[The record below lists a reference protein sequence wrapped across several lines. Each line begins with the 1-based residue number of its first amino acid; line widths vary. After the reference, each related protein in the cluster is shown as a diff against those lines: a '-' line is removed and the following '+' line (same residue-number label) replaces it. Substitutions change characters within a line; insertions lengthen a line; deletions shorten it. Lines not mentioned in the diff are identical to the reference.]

1 MKINS
6 MGWFLVSHVSEQGR
20 DPGPSI
26 PARPQGWTLIKAVV
40 FGALMRSGFYSL
52 RAPCLR
58 REQEGHRNSLIS
70 ASTPRKTRGVEG
82 LQSSKKWQTEN
93 QS

>member
-1 MKINS
+1 MD
-6 MGWFLVSHVSEQGR
+6 WFLVSRVSEQGR

-26 PARPQGWTLIKAVV
+26 PARPQGWTLIKAVA
-40 FGALMRSGFYSL
+40 FGALTRSGFYSV
-52 RAPCLR
+52 RAPRLQ

-70 ASTPRKTRGVEG
+70 ASTPRKRRGVEG
-82 LQSSKKWQTEN
+82 LQSFKKWQAEN